1 MYIPKVVI
9 VGRPNVGKST
19 LFNRLAGKRISI
31 EDKMPGVTRDYLEVL
46 LKEGKRCVYLYD
58 TGGYQPEATD
68 ALDEKIQLIGR
79 NLLEDGDLIIL
90 VVDTR
95 EGITPVD
102 EEIAQIIRVVG
113 KPYLV
118 VVNKVENP
126 KFQDTAFYKLG
137 EKVIFVSALEN
148 YGLGGLKKE
157 IMKQSIVL
165 ESPGEKGLR
174 VAIVGRP
181 NVGKSTLFNSLL
193 GYDRALVDERPHT
206 TRDSLE
212 EEINTPEGLLRVMDT
227 AGLRKRKSVSSLL
240 EAYSIDR
247 TVKAVESSEVVILM
261 ISGEEGILQQ
271 DQTIAY
277 LIEKSQK
284 GVVIALNKADL
295 LQEGTQKTALTYI
308 REAFFKMQYAPIVFI
323 SANKNRGLKTLLK
336 TVFDVGRNYYQR
348 IKTHQVNVCLESF
361 QPSSSLKIL
370 YGTQAEVAPPVFVLS
385 VNKPRLF
392 REDDR
397 KRLEKLF
404 REQHDFSGVPIIIK
418 TKE

>member
-1 MYIPKVVI
+1 MHIPKVVI
-9 VGRPNVGKST
+9 VGRTNVGKST
-19 LFNRLAGKRISI
+19 LFNHLAGKRISI

-58 TGGYQPEATD
+58 TGGYQPEVTD
-68 ALDEKIQLIGR
+68 DLEEKVQLIGR

-90 VVDTR
+90 VVDGR
-95 EGITPVD
+95 EGITPID
-102 EEIAQIIRVVG
+102 EEIVQFIRVVG

-118 VVNKVENP
+118 VVNKVESL
-126 KFQDTAFYKLG
+126 KYQDTAFYKLG
-137 EKVIFVSALEN
+137 EKVFFVSALEN

-157 IMKQSIVL
+157 IMKQGVVL
-165 ESPGEKGLR
+165 ESLQGKGLR

-193 GYDRALVDERPHT
+193 GYNRALVDDRPQT

-212 EEINTPEGLLRVMDT
+212 EEINTPEGLLRIVDT
-227 AGLRKRKSVSSLL
+227 AGLRKRKSVSSSL

-261 ISGEEGILQQ
+261 ISGEEGVLQQ

-284 GVVIALNKADL
+284 GVVIVLNKADL
-295 LQEGTQKTALTYI
+295 LQEGTQKTALAYI
-308 REAFFKMQYAPIVFI
+308 QEAFFKMQYAPIVFI
-323 SANKNRGLKTLLK
+323 SANKKRGLKTLLK
-336 TVFDVGRNYYQR
+336 TVFKVGRNYYRR
-348 IKTHQVNVCLESF
+348 IKTHQVNVCLETF
-361 QPSSSLKIL
+361 QLNTSLKIY
-370 YGTQAEVAPPVFVLS
+370 YGTQAEVAPPTFVLS
-385 VNKPRLF
+385 INKARLF

-397 KRLEKLF
+397 NRLEKMF